1 MSIFMHRLRLN
12 RQVRGRSG
20 LGKINRSRTRRD
32 ARFGLD
38 LLEDRCLLSNYTV
51 TNTNYSGAQ
60 SLGAAIAA
68 AINSDDSHAQ
78 IDFTLPVNS
87 TISLNASDKDA
98 SSTFGPTAYVI
109 SGSGVNITID
119 GSGAPGLTISGAGA
133 IREFAVTST
142 ASLTL
147 EDLTVSGG
155 LAQGFAGGAGGFSG
169 AGGGGAGMGG
179 AVYDDGGSFT
189 ADGVTFTNDTAVGGS
204 GGAARLGNGDD
215 VVGGGGGLS
224 GAGQAGGTGGL
235 NGGGAG
241 GGHGGGYGGGGGGG
255 DGDASAGGPGGFGG
269 GGGGGGAFTRSG
281 GHGGFGGGNGGNG
294 TFASTGGGGGGG
306 AGLGGG
312 IFSNGGSL
320 TLVNDTFTGDAAEGG
335 LGGSG
340 SHGSASSNGFGYGG
354 AVFAVN
360 GTSNATFD
368 TFSGNTAVTNQN
380 GSPVDGTDV
389 YVLTDTGS
397 GIRGNGSF
405 SGAFVDD
412 ILGQTSANTSDIA
425 ASSAGDASAPILT
438 ASYDLISN
446 NSPSSG
452 TGLPASGP
460 GMQIGVD
467 PQVETMASNG
477 GPTQTLAL
485 SSTSPAV
492 ATGITAD
499 FPGTTTPVTT
509 DQRGFLRGATPNIG
523 AFGGTQ
529 NIPTPTITIGPS
541 SLNLGTTTTGTA
553 GTAESYT
560 IGGANLTANVT
571 VTAPSGVQVS
581 DNGGASWSSSLTL
594 TETQGTLGPTTIESR
609 ISASAVTGPITGSI
623 SDTSTGATAQDVTV
637 SGTVNGVPVDGPLVT
652 DVLRYGY
659 HDQWTYLLIDFNQ
672 PLDPTSAENVAN
684 YTITGPVGL
693 LGHSSIRIDVESAVY
708 DPSADSVTLVPT
720 ARLNLHWTYVL
731 LINGETAS
739 GVTDTSGVLL
749 DGAGNGNPGSNYRTT
764 LRWRNLAGR
773 ASTLPTRG
781 LLDPPKAARAGV
793 KVVTSRTPTSLHTAA
808 VDHVLESEL
817 RPVPKKRAGS

>member
-1 MSIFMHRLRLN
+1 M
-12 RQVRGRSG
+12 
-20 LGKINRSRTRRD
+20 D
-32 ARFGLD
+32 
-38 LLEDRCLLSNYTV
+38 
-51 TNTNYSGAQ
+51 
-60 SLGAAIAA
+60 
-68 AINSDDSHAQ
+68 
-78 IDFTLPVNS
+78 P
-87 TISLNASDKDA
+87 
-98 SSTFGPTAYVI
+98 SSAYGPTAYVI

-119 GSGAPGLTISGAGA
+119 GSGAPGLTISGSGA
-133 IREFAVTST
+133 IRVFAVTST

-189 ADGVTFTNDTAVGGS
+189 ADGVTFTNDMAAGGS
-204 GGAARLGNGDD
+204 GGAARLSNGNDA
-215 VVGGGGGLS
+215 VGGGGGLS
-224 GAGQAGGTGGL
+224 GAGQVGGTGGL

-255 DGDASAGGPGGFGG
+255 FGDDSAGGPGGFGG
-269 GGGGGGAFTRSG
+269 GGGGGGAFTHSG
-281 GHGGFGGGNGGNG
+281 GPGGFGGGNGGNG

-340 SHGSASSNGFGYGG
+340 NPGSASSNGFGYGG

-360 GTSNATFD
+360 GTLNATFD

-380 GSPVDGTDV
+380 GFHVDGTDV

-397 GIRGNGSF
+397 GIRGNGSL

-467 PQVETMASNG
+467 PQVETLASNG

-485 SSTSPAV
+485 SLTSPAV

-499 FPGTTTPVTT
+499 FPATTTPVTT
-509 DQRGFLRGATPNIG
+509 DQRGFLRGAAPNIG

-541 SLNLGTTTTGTA
+541 SLNLGATTMGTA

-581 DNGGASWSSSLTL
+581 DNGGATWSSSLTL
-594 TETQGTLGPTTIESR
+594 TETQGTLGSTTIEAR
-609 ISASAVTGPITGSI
+609 IGPSAVTGPITGSI

-637 SGTVNGVPVDGPLVT
+637 SGTVNGVPADGPVVT

-684 YTITGPVGL
+684 YTITGPVGP
-693 LGHSSIRIDVESAVY
+693 LGHSSNRIDIESAVY
-708 DPSADSVTLVPT
+708 DPAADSVTLVPT
-720 ARLNLHWTYVL
+720 ARLNLHWTYML

-793 KVVTSRTPTSLHTAA
+793 KVVTPHTPTRLHTAA
-808 VDHVLESEL
+808 VDHVLKSGL
-817 RPVPKKRAGS
+817 RPVQK